1 MPDRSPSRRI
11 SVFAAVMAIGA
22 SVAGAAAGQTES
34 QQLPVPKVT
43 LYPGDPIGAEM
54 LILKAFP
61 ARLDLGAVTLNPEAL
76 IGKVARRTLIAG
88 KPIPPTYIRDREVI
102 QKGKPVRVVF
112 SEGGLTISSVAVPL
126 QAGGVGDVLS
136 LRNVDSG
143 TVIKGIVEPDGS
155 IRIAGP

>member
-1 MPDRSPSRRI
+1 MPDRSPLRLARS
-11 SVFAAVMAIGA
+11 FATALAVCAGM
-22 SVAGAAAGQTES
+22 AGAAAAEN

-43 LYPGDPIGAEM
+43 LYPGDAIGGELLTVKSFAM
-54 LILKAFP
+54 QADFGP
-61 ARLDLGAVTLNPEAL
+61 VMRTPEAL

-88 KPIPPTYIRDREVI
+88 KPILATSVRDREVI

-112 SEGGLTISSVAVPL
+112 SSGGLTISSVAIPL

-143 TVIKGIVEPDGS
+143 TVIKGVVEADGT
-155 IRIAGP
+155 IRVAGP

>member
-1 MPDRSPSRRI
+1 MPHRSPSRLAC
-11 SVFAAVMAIGA
+11 SFAAALAVCAGMAGT
-22 SVAGAAAGQTES
+22 VAAAAES

-43 LYPGDPIGAEM
+43 LYPGDAIGGEM
-54 LILKAFP
+54 LVLKSFAMQADFGP
-61 ARLDLGAVTLNPEAL
+61 VIRAPEAL

-88 KPIPPTYIRDREVI
+88 KPIPIAYIRDREVI

-112 SEGGLTISSVAVPL
+112 SSGGLTISNVAIPL

-143 TVIKGIVEPDGS
+143 TIIKGVVEADGT
-155 IRIAGP
+155 IRVAGP